1 MVNYN
6 PAHGGWRVNSPW
18 EMIGDPGPEGGQAG
32 VCHKAGNVVGGWKMW
47 GRGAPGAQCGP
58 KEFAPYRMLGVWGRG
73 LELGVMSPFL

>member
-6 PAHGGWRVNSPW
+6 PADGGWRVNSPR

-47 GRGAPGAQCGP
+47 GRGALGLSAALRNLHLTEWWESGGGA
-58 KEFAPYRMLGVWGRG
+58 W
-73 LELGVMSPFL
+73 S